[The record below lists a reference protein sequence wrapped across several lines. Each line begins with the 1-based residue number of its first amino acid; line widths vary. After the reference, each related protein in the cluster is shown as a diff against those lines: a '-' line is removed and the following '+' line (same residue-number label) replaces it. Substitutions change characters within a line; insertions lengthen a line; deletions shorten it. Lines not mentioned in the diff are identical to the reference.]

1 MTPNERGNFNMVDI
15 NAVVAIEISVKN
27 YEQVVKNDKGRF
39 LGTVAKVPGAS
50 SFVKN
55 KVDETIEK
63 EVKEN
68 LEQALPER
76 LADELTK
83 ELRENGVEASIDVSM
98 TYP

>member
-1 MTPNERGNFNMVDI
+1 MVDI
-15 NAVVAIEISVKN
+15 DAAVAIKISVKD
-27 YEQVVKNDKGRF
+27 YEQVVKNDRGRF
-39 LGTVAKVPGAS
+39 LSTVAKVPIAS

-68 LEQALPER
+68 LEQALPEK
-76 LADELTK
+76 LADELTN
-83 ELRENGVEASIDVSM
+83 ELRENGVEASVDVSL